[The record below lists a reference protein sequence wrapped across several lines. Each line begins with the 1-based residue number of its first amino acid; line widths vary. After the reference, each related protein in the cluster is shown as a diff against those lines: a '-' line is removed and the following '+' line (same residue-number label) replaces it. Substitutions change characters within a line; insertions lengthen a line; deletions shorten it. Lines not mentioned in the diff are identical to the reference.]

1 MAQVAPAIEW
11 QVVLGGSQ
19 YDQGYDGVPTND
31 GGYAVVGLTQSDDGD
46 ITNFLGVRDLW
57 VVKLD
62 ALGGIEWQKT
72 FGGSSYDE
80 GYEIL
85 QSPDSGYVVV
95 GATESTDGDLSSNT
109 LQGDADVWLLK
120 LNSSGDV
127 EWSTNYGG
135 SYNDF
140 GKAMCSDGA
149 GGYVLACAVYSNDGD
164 VTGHHGNF
172 DVWVVR
178 VDSVGGLVWQNAIGG
193 TDGDH
198 PERIRRTSSGNFIL
212 TGRTYSDD
220 WDVSDHI
227 GQADYWTAQ
236 VSASGVLQWASCL
249 GGTDPDDSHSVVELD
264 NGDFLISGGS
274 PSLDGHVSSPNGSN
288 DLWIARIDAS
298 GNFLSDV
305 SLGGSNSDAGR
316 SMEPTLDGG
325 LIHSGGSRSTDG
337 DVTGNHG
344 MSDVWV
350 VKTDASGAL
359 VWQKSMGGSDNEMGL
374 IAHEAADGGFF
385 VVGDAAS
392 ADGDVAS
399 NQGLID
405 LWVVKLVGSSLEIGT
420 SAPQWFAMNPN
431 PAHDRVHLTLN
442 MGGNTTLV
450 RITDMQGRPVR
461 DDHRLEGPSF
471 TIDTSDLEPGAYV
484 VTISCDWVV
493 ESQRL
498 VVH

>member
-149 GGYVLACAVYSNDGD
+149 GGYVLACAVYSN
-164 VTGHHGNF
+164 
-172 DVWVVR
+172 
-178 VDSVGGLVWQNAIGG
+178 
-193 TDGDH
+193 
-198 PERIRRTSSGNFIL
+198 
-212 TGRTYSDD
+212 
-220 WDVSDHI
+220 
-227 GQADYWTAQ
+227 
-236 VSASGVLQWASCL
+236 
-249 GGTDPDDSHSVVELD
+249 
-264 NGDFLISGGS
+264 
-274 PSLDGHVSSPNGSN
+274 
-288 DLWIARIDAS
+288 
-298 GNFLSDV
+298 
-305 SLGGSNSDAGR
+305 
-316 SMEPTLDGG
+316 
-325 LIHSGGSRSTDG
+325 
-337 DVTGNHG
+337 
-344 MSDVWV
+344 
-350 VKTDASGAL
+350 
-359 VWQKSMGGSDNEMGL
+359 
-374 IAHEAADGGFF
+374 
-385 VVGDAAS
+385 
-392 ADGDVAS
+392 
-399 NQGLID
+399 
-405 LWVVKLVGSSLEIGT
+405 
-420 SAPQWFAMNPN
+420 
-431 PAHDRVHLTLN
+431 
-442 MGGNTTLV
+442 
-450 RITDMQGRPVR
+450 
-461 DDHRLEGPSF
+461 
-471 TIDTSDLEPGAYV
+471 
-484 VTISCDWVV
+484 
-493 ESQRL
+493 
-498 VVH
+498 